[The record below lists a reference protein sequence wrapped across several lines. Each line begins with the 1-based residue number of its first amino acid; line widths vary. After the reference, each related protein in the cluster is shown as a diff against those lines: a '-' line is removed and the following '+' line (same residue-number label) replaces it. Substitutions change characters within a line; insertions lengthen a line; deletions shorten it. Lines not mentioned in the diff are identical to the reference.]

1 MSVKAKIATGAAA
14 LTLVGG
20 GLGMVGSM
28 TASAAT
34 PSCDA
39 QGTGTCSQIFSQ
51 KYGPQYL
58 LDVWQAKSKAGTPI
72 ILFQRSNSDPA
83 EDFVVND
90 LGSVDS
96 FYHHHLH
103 LVTAAF
109 DHSYGD
115 DEAYEIQYEPY
126 GLNSNFCLSTW
137 PGEAPQAGYLV
148 RLESCGAYSNSLWA
162 ADAASDTP
170 PTGTGTVQDFRST
183 GGVFSPPRTDIALI
197 NGADNSFSNP
207 LVLNYPA
214 GNPTDMP
221 RPQLNV
227 EPEQTYSNHTVFDN
241 QEWGTVNNVV
251 HVNPVP

>member
-34 PSCDA
+34 PNCGNDC
-39 QGTGTCSQIFSQ
+39 TQIFSQ

-58 LDVWQAKSKAGTPI
+58 LDTYQAKSAAGTPI

-83 EDFVVND
+83 EDFVVVSE
-90 LGSVDS
+90 GTVDS
-96 FYHHHLH
+96 YYQHHYH
-103 LVTAAF
+103 LVTANF
-109 DHSYGD
+109 DHTYGND
-115 DEAYEIQYEPY
+115 KAYEIQYEPY

-148 RLESCGAYSNSLWA
+148 RLESCGTYSNSLWA
-162 ADAASDTP
+162 ADTDTHTAP
-170 PTGTGTVQDFRST
+170 AGTGTVTDYRST
-183 GGVFSPPRTDIALI
+183 GGAFSYRFTDVALI
-197 NGADNSFSNP
+197 NGADDSFSNP

-227 EPEQTYSNHTVFDN
+227 QPEQTYSGGAVFDN
-241 QEWGTVNNVV
+241 QEWGTVTGAVTR
-251 HVNPVP
+251 